1 MMKLTKKIAL
11 EAAINA
17 VENSTL
23 TNWSYILAGDKTME
37 VNKTELLEK
46 LRAMLADLEKKAA
59 TAKTKPTGKQQEN
72 RFAAEELLRILNG
85 MDKPMTISELL
96 EFGAFPDGTSNQKA
110 SAIMKLLVDA
120 GKVKR
125 IVDKRKAYFSVVVEV

>member
-11 EAAINA
+11 EAAMNA

-23 TNWSYILAGDKTME
+23 PNWSYTAGDETLE
-37 VNKTELLEK
+37 ISKTELLEK
-46 LRAMLADLEKKAA
+46 LSAMLADLEKRAA

-72 RFAAEELLRILNG
+72 RFAAEELLRVLNG
-85 MDKPMTISELL
+85 MDEPKTISELL
-96 EFGAFPDGTSNQKA
+96 ELGAFPDGTSNQKA

-120 GKVKR
+120 GKVER
-125 IVDKRKAYFSVVVEV
+125 TVDKRKAYFKVVAEG